1 MRRTL
6 AAATTTVLAALLAV
20 AGAITPVS
28 AAQPIWTYYSTS
40 GGTQANLI
48 GTLVSTDLTGA
59 SNLGGTAF
67 NDSRTNGVAG
77 VSVPGLIKVG
87 AVTTS
92 QVASPYGAD
101 GLQVTST
108 AKIAGIDLLSGAI
121 KVDAIETT
129 NIARATP
136 AGFSKQAESKL
147 ATLTIGGKA
156 YPLSVAPN
164 TKIEIPGLAEVV
176 INEQISNSGAS
187 GIETKVN
194 ALRVTLLKDVAG
206 AKIGSTIRLATST
219 VNILNGSPSNAIP
232 VGGFAYGTSIVVGAA
247 DARVAV
253 PPTALLQIPSI
264 GTGGKVYTNS
274 TLNVDIPQGLVKIG
288 AIESKISGVSNVG
301 SSDAYAE
308 NQIARVNILGGLITA
323 DAIKVTSHVAKNPA
337 LPNGHVE
344 EQKLTFVNLKV
355 AGKTIPI
362 NVKPNTQIYV
372 LGLGQVYIN
381 QQLAKP
387 GYSAIV
393 GVRVILSTKKLGLPI
408 GADIQLGVAST
419 FTAAS

>member
-1 MRRTL
+1 MRRTSV
-6 AAATTTVLAALLAV
+6 AAFAVLAALLAWV
-20 AGAITPVS
+20 GASAPVS
-28 AAQPIWTYYSTS
+28 AATQPIWTYYATS
-40 GGTQANLI
+40 GGTQANLL
-48 GTLVSTDLTGA
+48 GTTVSTDLTGA

-67 NDSRTNGVAG
+67 EDSRTNGVAS

-87 AVTTS
+87 AITTK
-92 QVASPYGAD
+92 QQASPYGTD

-136 AGFSKQAESKL
+136 AGFSKVADSKL

-164 TKIEIPGLAEVV
+164 TKVEIPGLATVV
-176 INEQISNSGAS
+176 INEQISNSGGA
-187 GIETKVN
+187 GIESKVT
-194 ALRVTLLKDVAG
+194 ALRVTLLKDFAG
-206 AKIGSTIRLATST
+206 AKLGSTIRVAPST
-219 VNILNGSPSNAIP
+219 INILNGSPSNAIP
-232 VGGFAYGTSIVVGAA
+232 VGGFAYGTSVVVGAA
-247 DARVAV
+247 DARVGV
-253 PPTALLQIPSI
+253 PPTALLQIPAI
-264 GTGGKVYTNS
+264 GTGGKLYTNS
-274 TLNVDIPQGLVKIG
+274 TLNVDIPQGLLKLGV
-288 AIESKISGVSNVG
+288 IESKVSGLSNIG

-308 NQIARVNILGGLITA
+308 NQIARINILGGMITA

-337 LPNGHVE
+337 LPGGHLE

-362 NVKPNTQIYV
+362 DVKPNTQIFV
-372 LGLGQVYIN
+372 LGLGTVYIN
-381 QQLAKP
+381 QQLSKP

-393 GVRVILSTKKLGLPI
+393 GVRVILGNKKLGLPV

>member
-1 MRRTL
+1 MRRTT
-6 AAATTTVLAALLAV
+6 AAALTVLAALVAWVGAV
-20 AGAITPVS
+20 SPVS
-28 AAQPIWTYYSTS
+28 ATQQIWTYYSTS
-40 GGTQANLI
+40 GGTQANLL

-67 NDSRTNGVAG
+67 NDSRSNGVAS

-87 AVTTS
+87 AITTS
-92 QVASPYGAD
+92 QVASPYGSD

-136 AGFSKQAESKL
+136 SGFSKEATSKL

-156 YPLSVAPN
+156 YPLQVSPN
-164 TKIEIPGLAEVV
+164 TKIEIPGLATVV
-176 INEQISNSGAS
+176 INEQVSNAGPS

-194 ALRVTLLKDVAG
+194 ALRVTLLKDFAG
-206 AKIGSTIRLATST
+206 AKLGSTILLAPST
-219 VNILNGSPSNAIP
+219 INILNGSPSNAIP
-232 VGGFAYGTSIVVGAA
+232 VGGFAYGTSVVVGAA

-253 PPTALLQIPSI
+253 PPTALLQIPAI
-264 GTGGKVYTNS
+264 GTGGKIYSNS
-274 TLNVDIPQGLVKIG
+274 TLNVDIPQGLLKLG
-288 AIESKISGVSNVG
+288 AIESKISGLSNVG

-308 NQIARVNILGGLITA
+308 NQLARVNILGGLITA
-323 DAIKVTSHVAKNPA
+323 DAIKVTSHVARLA
-337 LPNGHVE
+337 GGGHVA
-344 EQKLTFVNLKV
+344 EQHLTFVNLKV

-362 NVKPNTQIYV
+362 DVKPNTQIYV

-381 QQLAKP
+381 QQLSKD

-393 GVRVILSTKKLGLPI
+393 GVRVLLSTKKLGLPV

-419 FTAAS
+419 FTSAEG